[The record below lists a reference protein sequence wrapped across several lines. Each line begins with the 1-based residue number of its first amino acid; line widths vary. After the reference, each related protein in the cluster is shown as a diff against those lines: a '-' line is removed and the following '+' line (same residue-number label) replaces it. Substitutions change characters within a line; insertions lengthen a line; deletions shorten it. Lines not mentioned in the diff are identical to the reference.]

1 MVDLMGQ
8 NQLENSKTFRR
19 SITAADGTGI
29 IEILNCADAFV
40 EYANL
45 SETYYLGRSFYLETL
60 SGAIYLPSYQQA
72 PFAELFPE
80 MNSAEK
86 IAAMLEIEENYP
98 FVGLRFHARKGS
110 GAWSTL
116 ATARLQNK
124 GRETSIPFVIP
135 YLTINQLK
143 LLSPDDNLGVSIVNY
158 GHGVLGAG
166 DYIQLEGDFRFTL
179 DLIEKPQIRA
189 IGSALP
195 YGVNISTESPT
206 RFRTANT
213 NRAILYATNI
223 GNVPVWIAGDSS
235 VAIGS
240 GIYLAP
246 NGGGNLT
253 EQTLTGEFWAI
264 AVGDTS
270 RICGVEASYV

>member
-1 MVDLMGQ
+1 MSQ
-8 NQLENSKTFRR
+8 NQLENTRTFRR
-19 SITAADGTGI
+19 TITAADGTEI
-29 IEILNCADAFV
+29 IEILNCANSFA
-40 EYANL
+40 EYADL
-45 SETYYLGRSFYLETL
+45 ASSYYLGKSFYLEAL

-86 IAAMLEIEENYP
+86 IAALLEIEESYP
-98 FVGLRFHARKGS
+98 FVGLGFHAKKGT

-124 GRETSIPFVIP
+124 GRETTIPFVIP

-143 LLSPDDNLGVSIVNY
+143 LLSPDDRLGISIINY

-166 DYIQLEGDFRFTL
+166 DYINFEGDFRFTL
-179 DLIEKPQIRA
+179 DLIAKPQIRA
-189 IGSALP
+189 IGAAVP
-195 YGVNISTESPT
+195 YGIDIGTIAPT
-206 RFRTANT
+206 RFRLANS
-213 NRAILYATNI
+213 NRAILYATNT
-223 GNVPVWIAGDSS
+223 GGVPIWIAGNSS

-253 EQTLTGEFWAI
+253 EQTLTGELWAI
-264 AVGDTS
+264 AEGGTS
-270 RICGVEASYV
+270 RICGIEASYV